1 MLIFYWTEVVQLYVG
16 LGAALGGLDLRKS
29 VILGLRRLAVP
40 RSAPCVNAVENKH
53 DCYVA
58 AVARYIRIQTAS
70 SESKSLQNERYHKL
84 AALAQADERDALM
97 ADGRPQGV
105 ASNGAVLSG
114 HQ

>member
-1 MLIFYWTEVVQLYVG
+1 MDLTDYDDNLIFDVATPRI
-16 LGAALGGLDLRKS
+16 APS
-29 VILGLRRLAVP
+29 VHAVAGE
-40 RSAPCVNAVENKH
+40 S

-58 AVARYIRIQTAS
+58 AVARYITIQTAS
-70 SESKSLQNERYHKL
+70 AGSKALQNERYHKL

-105 ASNGAVLSG
+105 ASSGAVLSG